1 MTTIPRQFLTLAC
14 LFASSAAPPTVAAT
28 IDAGTHLLAPNTPGQ
43 QVPILVTGGEPISGI
58 DLFVQIGDGGA
69 VVGGD
74 DTGPIITNL
83 DLVTG
88 AIFATNNS
96 GVFTDPTPLI
106 WGATTTTTSG
116 TVSASGVLATLTID
130 TTGILTGQFDLILNP
145 PSTGP
150 TAFADSSVAT
160 MLVNG
165 RLQIGTPPIAPG
177 DYNHNGTVDAA
188 DYAVWRDTLG
198 ESGMNLPADGNGNHQ
213 IDVADYE
220 IWRANFGDMAGLGA
234 SGGLR
239 GGASVPEPQSAVL
252 FLFAGMLMSSS
263 ALRSLHRLAQTPPLA
278 A

>member
-1 MTTIPRQFLTLAC
+1 
-14 LFASSAAPPTVAAT
+14 
-28 IDAGTHLLAPNTPGQ
+28 
-43 QVPILVTGGEPISGI
+43 VPILVTGGEPISGI

-69 VVGGD
+69 AVGGD

-116 TVSASGVLATLTID
+116 TVLASGVLATLTID

-150 TAFADSSVAT
+150 TAFADPSVAT

-198 ESGMNLPADGNGNHQ
+198 ESGMDLPADGNGNHQ

-234 SGGLR
+234 SDGLR
-239 GGASVPEPQSAVL
+239 GGASVPEPQSAVM

-263 ALRSLHRLAQTPPLA
+263 ALRSLRRLAQTPPLA